1 MTNLLKSAPAKPLGH
16 LILTHGAM
24 AAMDS
29 PFMDAMTEALVARS
43 ISVTRFEFA
52 YMAQRRTGGKKRP
65 PPRAENLL
73 DEYRQAVAQVRSKT
87 RSKMPLAISGK
98 SLGGR
103 VASMVAQDLFDAG
116 SIAGLVC
123 LGYPFHPVGKPEQLR
138 TAHLE
143 NLTCPALIL
152 QGERDPFGTPQ
163 EIADYDLSP
172 EIQFHWVG
180 DGDHDFGPRGR
191 SGYTRK
197 GNLAAAADAIAAF
210 IVSLKKN

>member
-1 MTNLLKSAPAKPLGH
+1 MTKLLKSAPAKPLGH

-73 DEYRQAVAQVRSKT
+73 DEYRQAVAQVRSRT
-87 RSKMPLAISGK
+87 RSKQPLAISGK

-138 TAHLE
+138 TSHLE

-210 IVSLKKN
+210 IVSLK